1 MTALPLQF
9 PASMP
14 DLPRWLPRAVELAL
28 SLVLLALVARVL
40 LHAFNPA
47 LPGVPAPASAKGPVG
62 PAAIPAVD
70 LFYRLPGEG
79 AANAGS
85 VDGLVLHGIRG
96 GTSPSAILAGADGV
110 QRAWTVGSEPA
121 PGVVLDSVG
130 RDQVALRRADGTTV
144 QLQLERR
151 ASPSPSL
158 VRPPAQRQT
167 ASTGAGTATA
177 TPEVPTATATVT
189 AERRTPAAPAA
200 SPSSPSP
207 AGYRLGSEAE
217 RLPLRLA
224 GLRPG
229 DEILSINGQAVG
241 GDPAALR
248 ERLAGQTRFEL
259 RYRREGRMH
268 TATVGLP

>member
-1 MTALPLQF
+1 MTALPLRF
-9 PASMP
+9 PTSMP
-14 DLPRWLPRAVELAL
+14 DLPRWMPRAVELAL

-47 LPGVPAPASAKGPVG
+47 LPGVPAPASAPGPVG

-96 GTSPSAILAGADGV
+96 GANPSAILAGGDGV

-121 PGVVLDSVG
+121 PGVVLDSVD
-130 RDQVALRRADGTTV
+130 RDQVALRRADGTIV

-151 ASPSPSL
+151 ASSSPPLLHPSA
-158 VRPPAQRQT
+158 RRQT
-167 ASTGAGTATA
+167 ASTGAGTATGRQ
-177 TPEVPTATATVT
+177 EVPTAS
-189 AERRTPAAPAA
+189 AEPGTRAAPTA

-224 GLRPG
+224 GLKPG

-259 RYRREGRMH
+259 RYRRGGRMH

>member
-1 MTALPLQF
+1 MTALPFRF
-9 PASMP
+9 PHSTP
-14 DLPRWLPRAVELAL
+14 GLPHWLPRAMELAL

-40 LHAFNPA
+40 LHAFNPG
-47 LPGVPAPASAKGPVG
+47 LPGPPATEPFEEAAG
-62 PAAIPAVD
+62 PATIPAVD

-79 AANAGS
+79 AANVGS

-96 GTSPSAILAGADGV
+96 GASPSAILAGGDGV

-121 PGVVLDSVG
+121 PGLVLDSVG

-151 ASPSPSL
+151 ATSSPPL
-158 VRPPAQRQT
+158 VRPSARRQT

-177 TPEVPTATATVT
+177 TPEVPTAA
-189 AERRTPAAPAA
+189 AERGTPAAPTA
-200 SPSSPSP
+200 PSSNPAP
-207 AGYRLGSEAE
+207 AGYRLGAEAE

-224 GLRPG
+224 GLKPG

-241 GDPAALR
+241 DDPAALR

-259 RYRREGRMH
+259 RYRREGRIH

>member
-14 DLPRWLPRAVELAL
+14 DLPRWMPRAVELAL
-28 SLVLLALVARVL
+28 LLVLLALVARVL

-121 PGVVLDSVG
+121 PGMVLDSVG

-151 ASPSPSL
+151 ASSSPSL
-158 VRPPAQRQT
+158 ARLPAHVQA
-167 ASTGAGTATA
+167 ASTGAGTPAATLGA
-177 TPEVPTATATVT
+177 RTALAEPGTPAVPTAPLPG
-189 AERRTPAAPAA
+189 PA
-200 SPSSPSP
+200 P

-241 GDPAALR
+241 DDPAALR